1 MGGKVQFR
9 KYQDIDNIDR
19 KKTLDFYRA
28 ERATKGRFVVQEK
41 AHGANLSF
49 WYDGFVLQ
57 SAKRGGFIDG
67 DFYNYKPVEE
77 RNTGRVKRAWE
88 WLKKKG
94 LSFEVM
100 AVYGEL
106 IGGTYPHPD
115 VERDKAATRVQKGIF
130 YSPRNEFYAIDL
142 ALDYRFLD
150 MDTFEAVME
159 TSGFLYAKTL
169 FSGNFQECLEHANR
183 FPSRIPEWLGL
194 PPIEGNVC
202 EGVVIKPAQPRI
214 LSDNSRAILKNKN
227 EKWAEKAMKRD
238 RPSKPPVELSREAA
252 DLLAEMESL
261 VTENRL
267 SNVLSKFGPVTDKD
281 FGTLIQLFSADV
293 LKDFERDHEGEINSL
308 QKSERKQLTKK
319 LGRSCACLIRT
330 NFRNILDGEF

>member
-1 MGGKVQFR
+1 MQFR
-9 KYQDIDNIDR
+9 KYQDIDNSDR
-19 KKTLDFYRA
+19 KKTLDFFFA
-28 ERATKGRFVVQEK
+28 ENATEGRFVVQEK

-49 WYDGFVLQ
+49 WYDGAVLQ

-77 RNTGRVKRAWE
+77 RNAGHVKRAWE
-88 WLKKKG
+88 LLKEKG
-94 LSFEVM
+94 LSFEIM

-115 VERDKAATRVQKGIF
+115 VERDKGATKVQKGIF

-142 ALDYRFLD
+142 ALDYQFVD
-150 MDTFEAVME
+150 IETFEEIME
-159 TSGFLYAKTL
+159 KSGFLYAKTL
-169 FSGNFQECLEHANR
+169 FSGTFQECLEHSNQ
-183 FPSRIPEWLGL
+183 FPSKIPEWLGL
-194 PPIEGNVC
+194 PPIDGNVC

-214 LSDNSRAILKNKN
+214 LADKSRAVLKNKN

-238 RPSKPPVELSREAA
+238 RQSKPPVELSQEAA

-261 VTENRL
+261 VVENRL
-267 SNVLSKFGPVTDKD
+267 RNVLSKFGPVKDKD

-293 LKDFERDHEGEINSL
+293 LEDFGKDHEGKFESL
-308 QKSERKQLTKK
+308 QKSERKQLTKT
-319 LGRSCACLIRT
+319 LGQSCAYLIRM